1 VTSKDVSQKLG
12 FEESLERLEK
22 IVLMLERGEVTLEES
37 LQHFEEGV
45 ALTRRCHELL
55 AAAEKRVSRLV
66 REEEGGL
73 TLQLFPTEPQ
83 DTG

>member
-1 VTSKDVSQKLG
+1 MSAKKPEEKVN

-22 IVLMLERGEVTLEES
+22 IVAMLERGDAPLEES
-37 LQHFEEGV
+37 LKLFEEGV

-55 AAAEKRVSRLV
+55 EVAEKRVSRLV

-73 TLQLFPTEPQ
+73 TLQLFPTESE
-83 DTG
+83 GS